1 MTNKYEHKY
10 MVFNTSDGPKIIN
23 ETLNT
28 YGSEG
33 WILSTMITVGGG
45 QHIVAWMTKETKMET
60 PDPKKSKDD
69 KVTKLWT
76 AGEKE

>member
-10 MVFNTSDGPKIIN
+10 MVFSTGDGPKVIN

-28 YGSEG
+28 YGGEG
-33 WILSTMITVGGG
+33 WQLSTMITVGGG
-45 QHIVAWMTKETKMET
+45 QHIVAWMTKEQVTSV

-76 AGEKE
+76 AGDKE